1 MQPTDQ
7 VGSRDPSAA
16 GADDV
21 QQALELVRTLLDQLE
36 AEVFEG
42 LAEQLG
48 QDGLLQR
55 ALALPRQA
63 EALRDLSIALRELIG
78 LERRQLGIDRGE
90 AARLVDALKSL
101 VARVAPPAVA
111 EAGADGQ

>member
-1 MQPTDQ
+1 MQPTGQ
-7 VGSRDPSAA
+7 MGSRALSSTGPE
-16 GADDV
+16 DV

-36 AEVFEG
+36 AEVFGG

-48 QDGLLQR
+48 QDVLLQH
-55 ALALPRQA
+55 ALALPRRA
-63 EALRDLSIALRELIG
+63 EALRDLSIALWELIG

-101 VARVAPPAVA
+101 VARAAPPAVA
-111 EAGADGQ
+111 EARADGQ

>member
-21 QQALELVRTLLDQLE
+21 QQALELVRTLLDQLA
-36 AEVFEG
+36 AEVFGEP
-42 LAEQLG
+42 AEQPG

-55 ALALPRQA
+55 ALALPRRA
-63 EALRDLSIALRELIG
+63 EALCDLSIALRELIG
-78 LERRQLGIDRGE
+78 LERRQFGIDRGE
-90 AARLVDALKSL
+90 AERLVDALKLL
-101 VARVAPPAVA
+101 VARVAPPEVA
-111 EAGADGQ
+111 EACVDGQ